1 MKIDQKENISN
12 TMITYFMP
20 PTQEQRKKIVS
31 QINKL
36 IPRRDKLSP
45 SMKLKFDKKKGFVRI
60 YNKVQ
65 NTKFVKVHNEI
76 RELRKKIHSYPDV
89 KLRVDKKGE
98 IHQIFR
104 KKRKK

>member
-1 MKIDQKENISN
+1 
-12 TMITYFMP
+12 MP

-98 IHQIFR
+98 IHQIERR

>member
-1 MKIDQKENISN
+1 
-12 TMITYFMP
+12 MP
-20 PTQEQRKKIVS
+20 PTQDQRKKIVS

-36 IPRRDKLSP
+36 LPKRDKLRP
-45 SMKLKFDKKKGFVRI
+45 SMKMKFDKKKGFVRI

-98 IHQIFR
+98 IHQIERR
-104 KKRKK
+104 KKRR

>member
-1 MKIDQKENISN
+1 
-12 TMITYFMP
+12 MITSFMP
-20 PTQEQRKKIVS
+20 PTQDQRKKIVS

-36 IPRRDKLSP
+36 LPKRDKLRP
-45 SMKLKFDKKKGFVRI
+45 SMKMKFDKKKGFVRI

-65 NTKFVKVHNEI
+65 NSKFVKVHNEI

-98 IHQIFR
+98 IHQIERR
-104 KKRKK
+104 KKRR

>member
-1 MKIDQKENISN
+1 
-12 TMITYFMP
+12 MP
-20 PTQEQRKKIVS
+20 PTQDQRKKIVS

-36 IPRRDKLSP
+36 LPKRDKLSP
-45 SMKLKFDKKKGFVRI
+45 SMKMKFDKKKGFVRI

-98 IHQIFR
+98 IHQIERR
-104 KKRKK
+104 KKRR

>member
-1 MKIDQKENISN
+1 
-12 TMITYFMP
+12 MP

-36 IPRRDKLSP
+36 LPKRDKLRP
-45 SMKLKFDKKKGFVRI
+45 SMKMKFDKKKGFVRI

-65 NTKFVKVHNEI
+65 NSKFVKVHNEI
-76 RELRKKIHSYPDV
+76 RELRKKIHSYSDV

-98 IHQIFR
+98 IHQIYR
-104 KKRKK
+104 KKKRK

>member
-1 MKIDQKENISN
+1 
-12 TMITYFMP
+12 MP
-20 PTQEQRKKIVS
+20 PTQDQRKKIVS

-36 IPRRDKLSP
+36 LPKRDKLSP
-45 SMKLKFDKKKGFVRI
+45 SMKMKFDKKKGFVRI

-65 NTKFVKVHNEI
+65 NSKFVKVHNEI

-98 IHQIFR
+98 IHQIERR
-104 KKRKK
+104 KKRR

>member
-1 MKIDQKENISN
+1 
-12 TMITYFMP
+12 MP
-20 PTQEQRKKIVS
+20 KTQEQRKKIVS

-36 IPRRDKLSP
+36 LPKRDKLRP
-45 SMKLKFDKKKGFVRI
+45 SMKMKVDKKKGFVRI

-65 NTKFVKVHNEI
+65 NSKFVKVHNEI
-76 RELRKKIHSYPDV
+76 RELRKKISSYPDV

-98 IHQIFR
+98 IHQIERR

>member
-1 MKIDQKENISN
+1 
-12 TMITYFMP
+12 MP
-20 PTQEQRKKIVS
+20 PTQDQRKKIVS

-36 IPRRDKLSP
+36 LPKRDKLSP
-45 SMKLKFDKKKGFVRI
+45 SMKMKFDKKKGFVRL

-65 NTKFVKVHNEI
+65 NSKFVKVHNEI

-98 IHQIFR
+98 IHQIERR
-104 KKRKK
+104 KKRR

>member
-1 MKIDQKENISN
+1 
-12 TMITYFMP
+12 MP
-20 PTQEQRKKIVS
+20 KTQEQRKKIVS

-36 IPRRDKLSP
+36 LPKRDKLRP
-45 SMKLKFDKKKGFVRI
+45 SMKMKVDKKKGFVRI

-65 NTKFVKVHNEI
+65 NSKFVKVHNEI

-98 IHQIFR
+98 IHQIERR
-104 KKRKK
+104 KKRR

>member
-1 MKIDQKENISN
+1 
-12 TMITYFMP
+12 MITSFMP
-20 PTQEQRKKIVS
+20 PTQDQRKKIVS

-36 IPRRDKLSP
+36 IPKRDKLRP
-45 SMKLKFDKKKGFVRI
+45 SMKMKFDKKKGFVRL

-65 NTKFVKVHNEI
+65 NSKFVKVHNEI

-98 IHQIFR
+98 IHQIERR
-104 KKRKK
+104 KKRR

>member
-1 MKIDQKENISN
+1 
-12 TMITYFMP
+12 MP

-98 IHQIFR
+98 IHQIERR
-104 KKRKK
+104 KKRR